1 MSDRAAARRSKA
13 WAIIVYSVLR
23 LALLIVVW
31 VVVELTTPFRGIWA
45 LVIALLIS
53 GAISLLVLDRQ
64 RDAVAGAVSGV
75 FGRINARID
84 EATRAE
90 DDDDVAS
97 GPAPSGRGEQHA
109 EDDSVGQQ

>member
-1 MSDRAAARRSKA
+1 M
-13 WAIIVYSVLR
+13 WAIVVYSALR
-23 LALLIVVW
+23 LALLLVVW
-31 VVVELTTPFRGIWA
+31 VVVELTTPFHGLWA
-45 LVIALLIS
+45 VAIALLVS

-84 EATRAE
+84 AATRAE
-90 DDDDVAS
+90 DDDDGAA
-97 GPAPSGRGEQHA
+97 GPAPSGGGEQRA